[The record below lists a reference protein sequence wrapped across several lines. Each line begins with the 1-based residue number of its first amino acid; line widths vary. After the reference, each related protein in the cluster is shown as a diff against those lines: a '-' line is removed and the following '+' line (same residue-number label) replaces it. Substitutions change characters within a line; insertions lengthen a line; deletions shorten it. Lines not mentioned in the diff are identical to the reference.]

1 MNDLYFGGRY
11 EKHLACLT
19 MIALSKL
26 GNGHE
31 ALALLEKALTLDPAN
46 QYILDAKSRLQ
57 S

>member
-1 MNDLYFGGRY
+1 
-11 EKHLACLT
+11 

-26 GNGHE
+26 GNEHE